1 MYLGTDYI
9 CLTSQ
14 ELHYLARMFHIV
26 QQQLC
31 DYILVVPDLLPYVTM
46 SLTSVVYVESM
57 PNASTHIDCPHM
69 YEELVTFV

>member
-1 MYLGTDYI
+1 
-9 CLTSQ
+9 
-14 ELHYLARMFHIV
+14 MFHIV